1 MNKLITSIVLCASV
15 AAVQLPISF
24 SAEAAGLA
32 AQEEKKKR
40 KTYLPSPNTGKKAG
54 KAFEAYSADDIDGA
68 LAILLEIDTSKTYDR
83 AYIDRF
89 IAVMYATKG
98 NHEKDA
104 IKYLKQAV
112 EPDVLNEKDQAESLK
127 LLGDLLMATKDYKG
141 AIENYYAWMDFTG
154 ETDANVWLKVANAQY
169 TLKAL
174 DKVIGPADKA
184 IAAFG
189 DKPNQNPYILKVTS
203 YYERK
208 MFKEAIDV
216 LETAVQVFPEMK
228 VFWVQLGQFYTLVED
243 YPKALATLDL
253 AYKQGFL
260 EKESEIKVL
269 ASLFAQSDIPYKSAA
284 LLEKHIEAG
293 DVQRDD
299 KNLSAMANAWHAALH
314 ISKAAGYYSELA
326 KMTNKAEHYRRSGS
340 LYKQDEQF
348 KKAIVNLNKALELG
362 VKNEGRVLIAIAES
376 HFYLEQFKQAYAAIK
391 KAEKDPKSRKM
402 ARAWVSHI
410 KDTADRKGKSI

>member
-1 MNKLITSIVLCASV
+1 
-15 AAVQLPISF
+15 
-24 SAEAAGLA
+24 
-32 AQEEKKKR
+32 
-40 KTYLPSPNTGKKAG
+40 
-54 KAFEAYSADDIDGA
+54 
-68 LAILLEIDTSKTYDR
+68 
-83 AYIDRF
+83 
-89 IAVMYATKG
+89 MYATKG

-293 DVQRDD
+293 DVKRDD

-362 VKNEGRVLIAIAES
+362 VKNEGRVLITIAES

>member
-1 MNKLITSIVLCASV
+1 MNKLITSIVLGVSV
-15 AAVQLPISF
+15 AAVQLPVSF

-40 KTYLPSPNTGKKAG
+40 KTYLPSPTTGKKAG
-54 KAFEAYSADDIDGA
+54 KAFELYSADDIDGA
-68 LAILLEIDTSKTYDR
+68 LAILLEIDTSKKYDR

-98 NHEKDA
+98 DHEKDA
-104 IKYLKQAV
+104 IKYLSQAV
-112 EPDVLNEKDQAESLK
+112 EPDILNEKDHAESLK
-127 LLGDLLMATKDYKG
+127 LLGDLQMATKDYKG
-141 AIENYYAWMDFTG
+141 AIESYYAWMDFTG
-154 ETDANVWLKVANAQY
+154 DSDANVWLKVANAQY

-174 DKVIGPADKA
+174 DKVIEPADKA

-189 DKPNQNPYILKVTS
+189 DKPDRNPYILKVTS
-203 YYERK
+203 FYERK
-208 MFKEAIDV
+208 MFKEAIEV
-216 LETAVQVFPEMK
+216 LEVAVQVFPEEK
-228 VFWVQLGQFYTLVED
+228 AFWVQLGQFYTLVED
-243 YPKALATLDL
+243 YNKALSTLSL
-253 AYKQGFL
+253 AYKQGFVVR
-260 EKESEIKVL
+260 ESEIKVL
-269 ASLFAQSDIPYKSAA
+269 ASLFAQSDVPYKSAT

-293 DVQRDD
+293 DIKRDD

-314 ISKAAGYYSELA
+314 IGKAAGYYDELA

-348 KKAIVNLNKALELG
+348 KKAIVNLNKALDLG
-362 VKNEGRVLIAIAES
+362 IKNQGRIHIAIAES

-391 KAEKDPKSRKM
+391 KAEKDPKTRKM

-410 KDTADRKGKSI
+410 KDTAARKGKSI